1 MAARVPRTRLA
12 DRGSRP
18 DRKCDHRPPVSRAET
33 HPGAQRKNAVPAA
46 LTLGTLGRPGQH
58 PLFGIRFTGQ
68 VWPGDEL
75 TLAWRVERIEDVEGT
90 RLAHLTVT
98 RQTGNLAITA
108 TATAHIAG

>member
-1 MAARVPRTRLA
+1 
-12 DRGSRP
+12 
-18 DRKCDHRPPVSRAET
+18 
-33 HPGAQRKNAVPAA
+33 
-46 LTLGTLGRPGQH
+46 LGTLGRPGQH